1 MGWKKKL
8 LSGVMT
14 AILVFSNMSVPLNAA
29 EISVD
34 NQIPATEVESVYNQQ
49 VFSNTLEAWPAGP
62 QIYSESGI
70 VMDMDSGAILYAKN
84 IDNQHYPASITKI
97 MTALVA
103 LENYKLTDRVK
114 FTQECVDFL
123 EYGDA
128 HIGMKPGEEISMED
142 ALYGMLLASANEVSY
157 AIANTDEGGYDSF
170 IEKMNKKAAKLG
182 CKNSHWTNANGLHN
196 DEHYTSV
203 RDMAL
208 IGSAV
213 FKYDAFRTITGTRQH
228 TIPPTNLVAE
238 SRTFQQNHKMLY
250 QGNRNYYE
258 YCVGGKTGFTDQAL
272 TTLVTFAV
280 KEDKKYVAVVMRTH
294 GGGQN
299 AYVDTRAIMDYAFD
313 NFSKTAITKEMI
325 DNQNLDSIDENA
337 YVMLPAGV
345 TVDKLKSELI
355 EPTALGDRT
364 GTMVYTYGGEDVG
377 RFQVK
382 ITEKYYKK
390 LHGIKD
396 VKKEKK
402 EKKEEKKPMAAGIK
416 ILIGAIA
423 AVVVIFLIFEQKCRK
438 KRLAKKR
445 RREALRMKKR
455 G

>member
-8 LSGVMT
+8 LSGIMA
-14 AILVFSNMSVPLNAA
+14 AIFVFSNMSVQSKAA

-84 IDNQHYPASITKI
+84 IDSQHYPASITKI

-103 LENYKLTDRVK
+103 LENYKLTDRVT

-157 AIANTDEGGYDSF
+157 AIANTDEDGYDSF
-170 IEKMNKKAAKLG
+170 IEKMNKKAEELG
-182 CKNSHWTNANGLHN
+182 CKNSHWMNANGLHN

-213 FKYDAFRTITGTRQH
+213 FKYDEFRTVTGTRQH

-280 KEDKKYVAVVMRTH
+280 KEDKNYVAVVMRTH

-299 AYVDTRAIMDYAFD
+299 AYADISQS
-313 NFSKTAITKEMI
+313 N
-325 DNQNLDSIDENA
+325 
-337 YVMLPAGV
+337 
-345 TVDKLKSELI
+345 
-355 EPTALGDRT
+355 
-364 GTMVYTYGGEDVG
+364 
-377 RFQVK
+377 
-382 ITEKYYKK
+382 
-390 LHGIKD
+390 HGLC
-396 VKKEKK
+396 V
-402 EKKEEKKPMAAGIK
+402 
-416 ILIGAIA
+416 
-423 AVVVIFLIFEQKCRK
+423 
-438 KRLAKKR
+438 
-445 RREALRMKKR
+445 
-455 G
+455 